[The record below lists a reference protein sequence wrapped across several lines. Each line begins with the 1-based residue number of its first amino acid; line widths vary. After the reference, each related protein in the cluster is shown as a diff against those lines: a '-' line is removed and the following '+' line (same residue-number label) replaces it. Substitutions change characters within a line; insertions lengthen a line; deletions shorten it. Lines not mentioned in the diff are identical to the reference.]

1 MNFLAHQFLSFG
13 DRDIQIGNLY
23 GEIVKGNAYRDFPE
37 GIQKGILLHRQ
48 IDSFTD
54 SHPVVKESTSKF
66 HKKYGKYAPIIIDVF
81 YDYYLIRNWDL
92 YSKTDYE
99 SFVSDCY
106 AFFREKLPGFTPE
119 LQYIIHHLLQ
129 HDWFHN
135 YSHVDGLT
143 QTLRGI
149 SHRSRFDNRI
159 YEAADELKEYDQ
171 ELDEEFR
178 RFFPDLLEFSR
189 NFLEN

>member
-23 GEIVKGNAYRDFPE
+23 GELVKGKAYLEFPE
-37 GIQKGILLHRQ
+37 RIQKGILLHRQ

-54 SHPVVKESTSKF
+54 SHPLVKESTSKF
-66 HKKYGKYAPIIIDVF
+66 HEKYGKFAPIIVDVL
-81 YDYYLIRNWDL
+81 YDYYLIRNWGL

-99 SFVSDCY
+99 SFVADCY
-106 AFFREKLPGFTPE
+106 ALFREKLHEFTPE
-119 LQYIIHHLLQ
+119 LQYVVHHLLQ
-129 HDWFHN
+129 YDWFHN
-135 YSHVDGLT
+135 YSNVEGVRE
-143 QTLRGI
+143 TLKGI
-149 SHRSRFDNRI
+149 SQRSSFENKI
-159 YEAADELKEYDQ
+159 YEATEELEKHDES
-171 ELDEEFR
+171 LDEEFR